1 MAEQTKSIFVYGD
14 WENLNG
20 PKLIGTLF
28 SGCLKNKEI
37 FSFEYN
43 PTWLKENPISFFDP
57 DLQFYSG
64 RQFLEQDKTIFGVFT
79 DSCPDRW
86 GRVLM
91 TRREAILAKEEG
103 REKKKLT
110 ESDYLLGIQDE
121 LRTGALR
128 FKTSEDGDFLAADK
142 EHIIPVW
149 TSIRELED
157 AAFRFDAG
165 DGTDEEIKKW
175 LNLLLQPGSSLG
187 GARPKATVRAPDG
200 SLWIAKF
207 PSKHDSI
214 DTGAWEM
221 VIHELAV
228 LCGLNVPQ
236 AKCERFS
243 KNGHTFLVK
252 RFDRVGKRSSDA
264 APERIHFVSAM
275 TVLGK
280 KDGDG
285 ADSGVSYLDIAQAIR
300 QNSVTPKKDLQEM
313 WKRIVFSIAVT
324 NTDDHLRNHGFLFD
338 SNGFHLSPLYDV
350 NPNPEG
356 TGLSLNI
363 DETDNSL
370 DYDLAI
376 QTAPYF
382 EMKKDEAA
390 NYVSQTKKNISSWK
404 QIVQRFDIPRSA
416 VLEMENCFKL

>member
-1 MAEQTKSIFVYGD
+1 MAENNKSIYVYGD

-28 SGCLKNKEI
+28 SQSHKNKEI
-37 FSFEYN
+37 FSFEYDQA
-43 PTWLKENPISFFDP
+43 WLKENSISFFDP

-64 RQFLEQDKTIFGVFT
+64 RQFLEQDKTLFGVFT

-103 REKKKLT
+103 REKKKLS

-128 FKTSEDGDFLAADK
+128 FKTSEEGVFLASDI

-165 DGTDEEIKKW
+165 DGTDEEIKNW
-175 LNLLLQPGSSLG
+175 LKLLLQPGSSLG

-252 RFDRVGKRSSDA
+252 RFDRVGKGSADA
-264 APERIHFVSAM
+264 PPTRIHFVSAM

-285 ADSGVSYLDIAQAIR
+285 ADSGISYLDIAQAIK
-300 QNSVTPKKDLQEM
+300 QNSVIPKKDLQEM

-338 SNGFHLSPLYDV
+338 SNGFRLSPLYDV

-363 DETDNSL
+363 DESDNSI

-376 QTAPYF
+376 QVAHYF

-390 NYVSQTKKNISSWK
+390 NYVEQTKKNISSWK
-404 QIVQRFDIPRSA
+404 QVAQRFDIPRSA
-416 VLEMENCFKL
+416 VLEMESCFND

>member
-1 MAEQTKSIFVYGD
+1 MAEQKKSIYVYGD

-28 SGCLKNKEI
+28 SQSLKNKEI

-43 PTWLKENPISFFDP
+43 PAWLKENAISFFDP

-64 RQFLEQDKTIFGVFT
+64 RQFLEQDKNLFGVFT

-103 REKKKLT
+103 REKKKLS

-128 FKTSEDGDFLAADK
+128 FKTSEEGVFLAADK

-165 DGTDEEIKKW
+165 DGTDEEIKNW
-175 LNLLLQPGSSLG
+175 LKLLLQPGSSLG

-221 VIHELAV
+221 VIHELAI

-252 RFDRVGKRSSDA
+252 RFDRVGKGSA
-264 APERIHFVSAM
+264 NATPTRIHFVSAM

-285 ADSGVSYLDIAQAIR
+285 ADSGISYLDIAQAIK
-300 QNSVTPKKDLQEM
+300 QNSVIPKKDLQEM
-313 WKRIVFSIAVT
+313 WKRIVFSIAVS

-338 SNGFHLSPLYDV
+338 SNGFRLSPLYDV

-363 DETDNSL
+363 DEADNSL

-404 QIVQRFDIPRSA
+404 QVAQRFDIPRSA
-416 VLEMENCFKL
+416 VLEMESCFKL